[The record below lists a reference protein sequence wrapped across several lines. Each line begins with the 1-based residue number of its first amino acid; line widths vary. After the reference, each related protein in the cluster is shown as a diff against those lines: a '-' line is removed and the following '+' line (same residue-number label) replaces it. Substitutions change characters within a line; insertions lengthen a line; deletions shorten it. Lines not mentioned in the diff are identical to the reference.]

1 MRVVLGDPPTD
12 RELISRSLGDG
23 EAFIG
28 VFERHYD
35 PVRRYLQ
42 RRVGQEAGEE
52 LAAETFL
59 LAFSRRSSFDQRYSS
74 AQPWIFGIA
83 TNVLR
88 HHMRHE
94 RVSRIA
100 HARLPR
106 EEEPQPDPGSDDRLL
121 AASVSANLKESLAS
135 LREVDRDVLLL
146 FALAELSYGE
156 IGMAL
161 GIPVGT
167 VRSRLNRARQAIKQ
181 HPAFLEAMQ
190 IIQELPFE
198 PRSLDGRT

>member
-1 MRVVLGDPPTD
+1 MRVVVGDPPTD

-23 EAFIG
+23 EAFID

-42 RRVGQEAGEE
+42 RRVGREAGEE

-59 LAFSRRSSFDQRYSS
+59 LAFSRRYSFDPHFSS
-74 AQPWIFGIA
+74 AQPWLFGIA

-88 HHMRHE
+88 HYLRHE
-94 RVSRIA
+94 RASRYA

-106 EEEPQPDPGSDDRLL
+106 EGEPEPDPGSDDRLM
-121 AASVSANLKESLAS
+121 AASVSVQLKESLAS
-135 LREVDRDVLLL
+135 LREADREVLLL
-146 FALAELSYGE
+146 FALAELSYEE
-156 IGMAL
+156 ISSAL

-167 VRSRLNRARQAIKQ
+167 VRSRLNRARLSIRR
-181 HPAFLEAMQ
+181 HPAFLEAVQ
-190 IIQELPFE
+190 IIQESPLESGSF
-198 PRSLDGRT
+198 DGRS

>member
-1 MRVVLGDPPTD
+1 MRVVVGDPPTD

-23 EAFIG
+23 EAFID

-42 RRVGQEAGEE
+42 RRVGREAGEE

-59 LAFSRRSSFDQRYSS
+59 LAFSRRSSFDPRFSS
-74 AQPWIFGIA
+74 ARPWLFGIA

-88 HHMRHE
+88 HHLRHE
-94 RVSRIA
+94 RASRSA

-106 EEEPQPDPGSDDRLL
+106 EEELQPDPGSDDRLL
-121 AASVSANLKESLAS
+121 AASVSAHLKESLAS
-135 LREVDRDVLLL
+135 LREADRDVLLM
-146 FALAELSYGE
+146 FALAELSYEE
-156 IGMAL
+156 IGSAL

-167 VRSRLNRARQAIKQ
+167 VRSRLNRARQTIRR
-181 HPAFLEAMQ
+181 HPAFIEALQ
-190 IIQELPFE
+190 IIQALPSK
-198 PRSLDGRT
+198 PRSFDGRT

>member
-1 MRVVLGDPPTD
+1 MRVVVGDPPTD

-23 EAFIG
+23 EAFID

-42 RRVGQEAGEE
+42 RRAGREAGEE

-59 LAFSRRSSFDQRYSS
+59 LAFSRRGSFDQRFSS
-74 AQPWIFGIA
+74 AQPWLFGIA

-88 HHMRHE
+88 HHLRHE
-94 RVSRIA
+94 RASRSA

-106 EEEPQPDPGSDDRLL
+106 GDDSQPDPGSDDRLV

-135 LREVDRDVLLL
+135 LREADRDVLLL
-146 FALAELSYGE
+146 YALAELSYEE
-156 IGMAL
+156 IGSAL

-167 VRSRLNRARQAIKQ
+167 VRSRLNRARQSIRR
-181 HPAFLEAMQ
+181 HPAFLEALQ
-190 IIQELPFE
+190 IIQESPVD
-198 PRSLDGRT
+198 PRGIDGRT